1 MIENL
6 SYTVTGE
13 EKMHC
18 AGCESRVKNA
28 LQRLDGVHQVVAAA
42 EGQDIRV
49 SIDRSKISPE
59 RIEARLAQ
67 IGYEVS
73 PA

>member
-1 MIENL
+1 MLESIN
-6 SYTVTGE
+6 YTVTGE

-28 LQRLDGVHQVVAAA
+28 LQRLEGMHHVVASA
-42 EGQDIRV
+42 EGQTIRV
-49 SIDRSKISPE
+49 SIDSSKLSPE
-59 RIEARLAQ
+59 QVEARLAQ

-73 PA
+73 RA

>member
-1 MIENL
+1 MLEGIN
-6 SYTVTGE
+6 YTVTGE

-18 AGCESRVKNA
+18 DGCESRVKNA
-28 LQRLDGVHQVVAAA
+28 LQRLEGVHQVVANA

-49 SIDRSKISPE
+49 SIDSSQVSPE
-59 RIEARLAQ
+59 QIEARLVQ

-73 PA
+73 RA

>member
-18 AGCESRVKNA
+18 GGCESRVKNA
-28 LQRLDGVHQVVAAA
+28 LQRLEGVHEVTASAG
-42 EGQDIRV
+42 EQDIRV
-49 SIDRSKISPE
+49 SIDRSKVSPE
-59 RIEARLAQ
+59 QVKARLAQ
-67 IGYEVS
+67 IGYQVS

>member
-1 MIENL
+1 MLESIN
-6 SYTVTGE
+6 YTVTGE

-28 LQRLDGVHQVVAAA
+28 LQRLEGMHQVVASA
-42 EGQDIRV
+42 EGQAIRV
-49 SIDRSKISPE
+49 SIDSSKLSPE
-59 RIEARLAQ
+59 QVEARLAQ

-73 PA
+73 RA